1 MALDSVASF
10 KARLAELNL
19 PQGHIDAFEARRVAT
34 FANFAFIS
42 PYQPNSLDEAPFV
55 QALKDIL
62 GVEPGDFLP
71 TYRRLFY
78 ESHTM
83 AVQDLRQKLDAR
95 DGQEPRKLAM
105 PERMERLNRLK
116 ASLIG
121 LMLDAQ
127 LEPSHS
133 LVDRIVAMAEE
144 QSIYYV
150 DLSLCTSRESEVNML
165 KKEPALEFTAD
176 GSIRL
181 AKKHPEASADT
192 TGELRVRL
200 CMQRRALAFQIANIA
215 TFVTLDAFISK
226 LFALLT
232 KKPISGYRTVSLAQ
246 IIAADQALWQK
257 VSQETRGKILTSG
270 DPKPVD
276 KAVLDFM
283 DAAEV
288 TYHLLPVRDHP
299 KPNPAPKDPKPKK
312 PPKPGNPRDR
322 RPPGEDRDGK
332 APKIDIPDGCASKN
346 DSNQNICFAFNRKAC
361 PVRGFK
367 CRRGLHVCWRKNCF
381 GKHAFPDCPKG
392 NSEE

>member
-10 KARLAELNL
+10 KARLVELNL

-116 ASLIG
+116 ASLTG
-121 LMLDAQ
+121 LTLDAQ

-165 KKEPALEFTAD
+165 KKEPALAFTAD

-181 AKKHPEASADT
+181 AKKHPEASA
-192 TGELRVRL
+192 E
-200 CMQRRALAFQIANIA
+200 
-215 TFVTLDAFISK
+215 
-226 LFALLT
+226 
-232 KKPISGYRTVSLAQ
+232 
-246 IIAADQALWQK
+246 
-257 VSQETRGKILTSG
+257 
-270 DPKPVD
+270 
-276 KAVLDFM
+276 
-283 DAAEV
+283 
-288 TYHLLPVRDHP
+288 
-299 KPNPAPKDPKPKK
+299 
-312 PPKPGNPRDR
+312 
-322 RPPGEDRDGK
+322 
-332 APKIDIPDGCASKN
+332 
-346 DSNQNICFAFNRKAC
+346 
-361 PVRGFK
+361 
-367 CRRGLHVCWRKNCF
+367 
-381 GKHAFPDCPKG
+381 
-392 NSEE
+392 